1 MMRFPY
7 CGPVA
12 RPKLG
17 LPTTPFTAKF
27 VLLKAL
33 KAVATN
39 CSRILL
45 PSPVGHTYTCL
56 MSAMLSTRTGGC
68 RNLLLYC
75 EDVPNANCPGTEK
88 AATLKY
94 RLFGLL
100 GSSAVRLWPVLTGPP
115 LALHIRASVN
125 STPLSVFGQ
134 LSAIKFPLR

>member
-1 MMRFPY
+1 MIRFPY

-17 LPTTPFTAKF
+17 LPTVPFTPKF

-56 MSAMLSTRTGGC
+56 INAMLSSRTGGC

-75 EDVPNANCPGTEK
+75 EDVPKANWPGMEK
-88 AATLKY
+88 AVELKY

-100 GSSAVRLWPVLTGPP
+100 GSSAVRPW
-115 LALHIRASVN
+115 SV
-125 STPLSVFGQ
+125 
-134 LSAIKFPLR
+134 